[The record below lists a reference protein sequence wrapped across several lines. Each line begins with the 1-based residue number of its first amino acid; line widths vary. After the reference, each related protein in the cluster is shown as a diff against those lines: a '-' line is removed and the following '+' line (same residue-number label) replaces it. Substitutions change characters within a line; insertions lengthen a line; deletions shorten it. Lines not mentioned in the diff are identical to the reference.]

1 MEEVDDTV
9 YSEEQSGHQTSE
21 SGECT
26 SSLLHYLCNICSAHI
41 SVDII
46 ARSQYRVISRSQA
59 VAVVVILAMFAIL
72 RAKCE
77 NQRQT
82 G

>member
-1 MEEVDDTV
+1 MTLFTV
-9 YSEEQSGHQTSE
+9 RSRAAIRLQRVEA
-21 SGECT
+21 ECT
-26 SSLLHYLCNICSAHI
+26 SSLLRYLCNIWSAHI

-77 NQRQT
+77 NPRQT

>member
-9 YSEEQSGHQTSE
+9 YSEEQSGHHASE

-26 SSLLHYLCNICSAHI
+26 SSLLHYLRNICSAHM

-46 ARSQYRVISRSQA
+46 ARSQYRAISRSQP
-59 VAVVVILAMFAIL
+59 VVVILAMFAIL

-77 NQRQT
+77 NPRQT